1 LGQPLDK
8 VVNRDAMANAHCL
21 PWYAEQAKVH
31 GTGAQA

>member
-1 LGQPLDK
+1 

-31 GTGAQA
+31 GTSAQA